1 MKCDNSLMMKAVVY
15 LALYFLVRKLM
26 PREGRLITRITKEMT
41 TSWTFLPGTL
51 MRFSS

>member
-26 PREGRLITRITKEMT
+26 PREGRLIYQDHKGNDY
-41 TSWTFLPGTL
+41 WLDLPGTL